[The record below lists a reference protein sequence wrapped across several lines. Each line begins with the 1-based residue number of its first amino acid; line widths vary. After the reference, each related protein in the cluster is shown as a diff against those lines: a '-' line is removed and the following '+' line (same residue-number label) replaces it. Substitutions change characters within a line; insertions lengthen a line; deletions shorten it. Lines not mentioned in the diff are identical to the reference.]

1 MHFVVKRADKKSIKN
16 VNNFILC
23 YFVTEINISNV
34 LATIQLF
41 ECLRDLISFHDAL
54 LCLRDLISFHDACLY
69 LKVCRNSH
77 VCPMVNI
84 FRSSFRVYLLSV
96 TFNNFQAIARPW
108 D

>member
-1 MHFVVKRADKKSIKN
+1 VHFVLKRADKSIKN

-41 ECLRDLISFHDAL
+41 ECLRDLISFHDA
-54 LCLRDLISFHDACLY
+54 FLY